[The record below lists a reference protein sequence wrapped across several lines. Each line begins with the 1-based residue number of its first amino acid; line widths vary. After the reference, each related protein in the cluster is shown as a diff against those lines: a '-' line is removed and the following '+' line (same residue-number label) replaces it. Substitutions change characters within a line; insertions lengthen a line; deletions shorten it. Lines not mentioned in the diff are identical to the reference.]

1 MPVVKSQSQDEAAT
15 RAFTEELQ
23 DFPHEIDQFIQG
35 MIAQG
40 EIWLMAR
47 NLFSLLE
54 VFVQR
59 PDIRPFDWLMA
70 PDLQEIF
77 LQKKEFPPE
86 LHPVMGFE
94 DDCRAAIKGI
104 LGDEFVAPFLFILS

>member
-1 MPVVKSQSQDEAAT
+1 LPVVKSQSQNYPAALT
-15 RAFTEELQ
+15 FTEELQ
-23 DFPHEIDQFIQG
+23 DFPDEIDESIQG

-47 NLFSLLE
+47 NLFSLLN

-59 PDIRPFDWLMA
+59 PDVRPFDWLMA
-70 PDLQEIF
+70 LDLQEIF
-77 LQKKEFPPE
+77 LQKKEFLPE

-94 DDCRAAIKGI
+94 DDCGAAIKGI
-104 LGDEFVAPFLFILS
+104 LGDEFVAPFLFVLS